1 MYCIDYYHITGGTAM
16 APLQKRAWFGLTI
29 GILWTAVTIIVFIT
43 GGGVDEFTKNQS
55 FRVLMD
61 ALFVGWLIVYTIMM
75 VSILALRKPR
85 KGKVAVDERDIAI
98 LNRAPLTQ
106 LWAVIISLV
115 VWAVSLTEIYWDQG
129 AVPIMY
135 MYIIFFSSLVVSTVA
150 QSLGILIGYWRMDR
164 NG

>member
-1 MYCIDYYHITGGTAM
+1 M
-16 APLQKRAWFGLTI
+16 APLQKRAWYGLTI
-29 GILWTAVTIIVFIT
+29 GILWAAVTIVVFIT
-43 GGGVDEFTKNQS
+43 GGGIEEFTKNQS
-55 FRVLMD
+55 FRMLMD
-61 ALFVGWLIVYTIMM
+61 ALFIGWLIVYMIML

-85 KGKVAVDERDIAI
+85 KGKVSVDERDMAI
-98 LNRAPLTQ
+98 LNRAPLIQ

-115 VWAVSLTEIYWDQG
+115 VWAISLTEIYWNQG

-150 QSLGILIGYWRMDR
+150 QSLGILISYWRMER